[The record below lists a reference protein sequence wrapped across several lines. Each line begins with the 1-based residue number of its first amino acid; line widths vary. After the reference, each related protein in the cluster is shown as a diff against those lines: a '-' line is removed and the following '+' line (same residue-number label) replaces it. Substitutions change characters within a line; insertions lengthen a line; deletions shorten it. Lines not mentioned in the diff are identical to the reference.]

1 MWRCCVRD
9 DSDSPPRILPST
21 WSKAEGWS
29 AAERTPSDPVFDRL
43 SDIPSPEREKIAFP
57 DGEEIGPRGSGE
69 MTFPEYEIAISDRE
83 AWASRHSDEIRISRR
98 ELIIAG
104 GLFVL
109 TLGSTYL
116 TGGIAYALALLGIL
130 LCHEMG
136 HYLMARRYRVRSTL
150 PIFLPLPFLSPFG
163 TLGAVIKMRQHIR
176 DRRALYDI
184 GIAGPLAGIIPALI
198 ATVWGLAHSTVIDK
212 SAMDGTLMLGDSLLS
227 GWIQQAIHPNLG
239 PDQDLL
245 LHPVAFAGWAGLFVT
260 ALNLLPIGQ
269 LDGGHVAYGLL
280 GRRSVYLGWAM
291 IAALAVLGYYFP
303 GWWFLL
309 VILLLTRVRHPKTM
323 DERVPLDS
331 RRVALGVFALAFFVV
346 SFIPAPITLP

>member
-1 MWRCCVRD
+1 VEHAPW
-9 DSDSPPRILPST
+9 DSFPHRLPYG
-21 WSKAEGWS
+21 A
-29 AAERTPSDPVFDRL
+29 
-43 SDIPSPEREKIAFP
+43 SPE
-57 DGEEIGPRGSGE
+57 DGEFADP
-69 MTFPEYEIAISDRE
+69 DRKGL
-83 AWASRHSDEIRISRR
+83 AVSPR
-98 ELIIAG
+98 ELVIAL
-104 GLFVL
+104 GLFLL

-116 TGGIAYALALLGIL
+116 TAGIEYAFALLGIL

-150 PIFLPLPFLSPFG
+150 PIFLPLPFISPFG

-184 GIAGPLAGIIPALI
+184 GIAGPLAGIIPALA

-212 SAMDGTLMLGDSLLS
+212 GVMDGTLMLGDSLLS
-227 GWIQQAIHPNLG
+227 GWIQHAIHPDLG
-239 PDQDLL
+239 PNQDLL

-269 LDGGHVAYGLL
+269 LDGGHIAYGLL
-280 GRRSVYLGWAM
+280 GRRSVYLGWCM

-309 VILLLTRVRHPKTM
+309 VILLLTRVRHPQTI
-323 DERVPLDS
+323 DERVPLGPK
-331 RRVALGVFALAFFVV
+331 RVALGIFALAFFVV
-346 SFIPAPITLP
+346 SFIPTPILLP